1 MQISKL
7 GRDLQFEI
15 ILVNFTSPPPA
26 EIIIEFFYGWR
37 VLGRGE
43 EGPEGR
49 GGFSKRF
56 QVFRNIEIP
65 FLLLNFAFNTFGL
78 EM

>member
-1 MQISKL
+1 MQIRKL

-15 ILVNFTSPPPA
+15 ILVNFTSPPSA

-43 EGPEGR
+43 EGR